1 MSCVTTM
8 RAALPFPLLLLGCS
22 GVRSDFPTIQLDC
35 ATGTQCEGKLGVGG
49 KVYTNLA
56 VVSLNEDVLHAEAS
70 DLHGLVGVAPGTAEI
85 SLIDRD
91 MVVDSAEIEVAPLT
105 ALRLAPVASTV
116 LDGPLLDSTYNAAY
130 RVTAATPVNVKLTA
144 EIDGARSI
152 GSHFYIVFLD
162 GERYD
167 CYGGYSSVPRI
178 CTGPVWYD
186 TLPIDPLAT
195 GDHILELQS
204 VDGGRDFSFRLAA
217 H

>member
-1 MSCVTTM
+1 M
-8 RAALPFPLLLLGCS
+8 RWAFPLLLLAGCA

-35 ATGTQCEGKLGVGG
+35 ATGTNCEGKLGVGG
-49 KVYTNLA
+49 KVYASREVL
-56 VVSLNEDVLHAEAS
+56 SHNEDVLHAEAS

-105 ALRLAPVASTV
+105 MLRLAPIASTV
-116 LDGPLLDSTYNAAY
+116 IDGPLLDATYNASY
-130 RVTAATPVNVKLTA
+130 GVTASTPINVKLTA
-144 EIDGARSI
+144 EINGARSI

-167 CYGGYSSVPRI
+167 CYGGYSNVPRI

-186 TLPIDPLAT
+186 TLPIDPLT
-195 GDHILELQS
+195 PGDHVLELQS
-204 VDGGRDFSFRLAA
+204 IDGGRDFSFRLAA
-217 H
+217 R